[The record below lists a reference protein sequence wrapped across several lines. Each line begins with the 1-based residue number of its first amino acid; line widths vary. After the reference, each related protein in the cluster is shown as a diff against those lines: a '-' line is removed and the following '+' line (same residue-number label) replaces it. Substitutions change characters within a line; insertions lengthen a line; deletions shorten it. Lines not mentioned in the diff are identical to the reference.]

1 MKDESNRP
9 APDPGAILSLVQR
22 CGQGEPEAIA
32 DFFRAYSADIYN
44 FPIRVFHLD
53 EDSASDFYLYALE
66 HLRGGNRFKSF
77 QGKSTFR
84 TWFYSVLRNLVID
97 WLRLTRFRR
106 QDSTL
111 LPDQIAA
118 QPPREN
124 DPLVHSWLGM
134 LPVESRTLVKLTF
147 LYYLEMGSEE
157 LAHIIARSG
166 LTEAQVTGRLA
177 ALKDTL
183 SEREL
188 TNLANEDKITS
199 LYVAILDLRAKRERI
214 LGAGGWPDRS
224 FEVEK
229 LDRAIEKKLTQRAR
243 LLGRKEKGHF
253 VVRMPYR
260 EIAALMAMPEGSVSV
275 TVMRAFEKLKELKK
289 IEPGYNAMHINSV
302 KEYET

>member
-1 MKDESNRP
+1 MKDESSRP

-32 DFFRAYSADIYN
+32 EFFRAYSADMYN

-118 QPPREN
+118 QPPRET
-124 DPLVHSWLGM
+124 DPLVHSWLGL
-134 LPVESRTLVKLTF
+134 LPIESRTLVKLTF
-147 LYYLEMGSEE
+147 LYYLELNSDE
-157 LAHIIARSG
+157 LAHISSRSG
-166 LTEAQVTGRLA
+166 LSVEEVGARIAG
-177 ALKDTL
+177 LKDSL
-183 SEREL
+183 SDREL

-199 LYVAILDLRAKRERI
+199 LYVAVLDLRGKRERI
-214 LGAGGWPDRS
+214 IGSGGWPDRS
-224 FEVEK
+224 FEVDK
-229 LDRAIEKKLTQRAR
+229 LDRAIEKKLTQRSR

-260 EIAALMAMPEGSVSV
+260 EIASLMAMPEGSVSV

-289 IEPGYNAMHINSV
+289 IEPRYNAMHINSV
-302 KEYET
+302 KEYDT